1 MVVMGEPIPAPCAG
15 LHAPMN
21 QFLLL
26 LGIPRKKYMQ
36 TLVMY
41 SLIFSIIIGTIIYTY
56 SGWPWYGLVL
66 TSPLFIYV
74 YLYQDYRDK
83 VSLRY
88 KQKQVSLMQRFAF
101 LKVLLMQ
108 QRNTYQ
114 AWKDFL
120 AYVPQ
125 SLKPDIETFVMRL
138 QQDQSITPY
147 LDLAKIFQ
155 SLIIEQVLLAIYQ
168 LEIQGGNLDYF
179 RHVDYIFEQIDQRFY
194 QQYIRGLEQ
203 KLGTMQQYIMVVTG
217 FITFSLLV
225 GVIQI
230 IGGLISGI

>member
-1 MVVMGEPIPAPCAG
+1 
-15 LHAPMN
+15 
-21 QFLLL
+21 
-26 LGIPRKKYMQ
+26 
-36 TLVMY
+36 
-41 SLIFSIIIGTIIYTY
+41 
-56 SGWPWYGLVL
+56 
-66 TSPLFIYV
+66 
-74 YLYQDYRDK
+74 
-83 VSLRY
+83 
-88 KQKQVSLMQRFAF
+88 MQRFAF